1 MKYKTLILFFVLNLS
16 LCCFS
21 SELIKQPDEYSCA
34 PACSYNLIKKLCPN
48 CDNNIQYLIKLEKTN
63 KKGTTAYN
71 LCNGINKYFRTQNK
85 NVNIEYYG
93 VKKVRKYKIS
103 SDINFEKLKN
113 NLNQNTQV
121 IINIGVYTK
130 NKDGSYTRQ
139 YGHYVNLDSIDNN
152 SITVF
157 EDNIVFTYGSLS
169 FDFIISVILIF
180 VLGFNFNGI
189 LFMVFANMISYAK
202 GNKGKYILI
211 SIALISYLF
220 TNFKSFQYVRF
231 NFNLCNTIF
240 IGFDG
245 FDYNAV

>member
-34 PACSYNLIKKLCPN
+34 RACSYNLIKKLCPN

-157 EDNIVFTYGSLS
+157 DPYDKKNELTVWKTKFVSDVNLKNINDNEKYTKTNNAYIIENGMNYIEPNETA
-169 FDFIISVILIF
+169 FI
-180 VLGFNFNGI
+180 NGI
-189 LFMVFANMISYAK
+189 IIV
-202 GNKGKYILI
+202 
-211 SIALISYLF
+211 
-220 TNFKSFQYVRF
+220 QE
-231 NFNLCNTIF
+231 
-240 IGFDG
+240 
-245 FDYNAV
+245 

>member
-93 VKKVRKYKIS
+93 VKKVRKYKVS

-139 YGHYVNLDSIDNN
+139 YGHYVNLAGIDNN
-152 SITVF
+152 TITVF
-157 EDNIVFTYGSLS
+157 DPYDKKNELTVWKIKFVSDIDFKNINDNEKYTKTNNAY
-169 FDFIISVILIF
+169 IIE
-180 VLGFNFNGI
+180 NGI
-189 LFMVFANMISYAK
+189 N
-202 GNKGKYILI
+202 YIEPNET
-211 SIALISYLF
+211 A
-220 TNFKSFQYVRF
+220 
-231 NFNLCNTIF
+231 F
-240 IGFDG
+240 INGIII
-245 FDYNAV
+245 VKE

>member
-93 VKKVRKYKIS
+93 VKKVRKYKVS

-157 EDNIVFTYGSLS
+157 DPYDKKNELTVCKTKFLSDVNLKNINDNEKYTKTNNAYIIENGMNYIEPNETA
-169 FDFIISVILIF
+169 FI
-180 VLGFNFNGI
+180 NGI
-189 LFMVFANMISYAK
+189 IIV
-202 GNKGKYILI
+202 
-211 SIALISYLF
+211 
-220 TNFKSFQYVRF
+220 QE
-231 NFNLCNTIF
+231 
-240 IGFDG
+240 
-245 FDYNAV
+245 

>member
-93 VKKVRKYKIS
+93 VKKSANIKYH
-103 SDINFEKLKN
+103 
-113 NLNQNTQV
+113 Q
-121 IINIGVYTK
+121 
-130 NKDGSYTRQ
+130 
-139 YGHYVNLDSIDNN
+139 
-152 SITVF
+152 
-157 EDNIVFTYGSLS
+157 
-169 FDFIISVILIF
+169 ILT
-180 VLGFNFNGI
+180 LR
-189 LFMVFANMISYAK
+189 S
-202 GNKGKYILI
+202 
-211 SIALISYLF
+211 
-220 TNFKSFQYVRF
+220 
-231 NFNLCNTIF
+231 
-240 IGFDG
+240 
-245 FDYNAV
+245 